1 MASRVKSPFSE
12 RWFGVTFWPEG
23 RWWSQGRRWSPSPEQ
38 PQECWLLPASPPS
51 PPPHAVSVHSQKDS
65 PDALLVEAEVGNQT
79 EQQVI
84 VNIPGG
90 GGLTYHMDERAVSSE
105 LQVRRRVE
113 GLNLAAVDV
122 CVCSFQIR
130 QGDLHCAICSLTWA
144 LHLKHI
150 PESVPVQIFKLF
162 SLFVFVFNV

>member
-84 VNIPGG
+84 VNITGG
-90 GGLTYHMDERAVSSE
+90 GGPHLSHGWACRFQWAAGTEAGRRFESCSGRRLC
-105 LQVRRRVE
+105 LQLSDQTGWPPLRHLQFDLSTAPETHPRVCTC
-113 GLNLAAVDV
+113 ADIQT
-122 CVCSFQIR
+122 FFFIR
-130 QGDLHCAICSLTWA
+130 FC
-144 LHLKHI
+144 
-150 PESVPVQIFKLF
+150 F
-162 SLFVFVFNV
+162 